1 MEANLPDVFSA
12 AGLMVPEPSTMA
24 ELSIPLMED
33 DVAMVEAVIYIA
45 RAHTRDGRVRSVGR
59 W

>member
-12 AGLMVPEPSTMA
+12 AGLMVPEPSTRA
-24 ELSIPLMED
+24 ELSMPFMEA

-45 RAHTRDGRVRSVGR
+45 RHSQVRSVVES
-59 W
+59 